1 MEKLLY
7 LPRQP
12 IDDTCQDAQCAFT
25 NIHNQACLC
34 MYIFN
39 AGCQVDST
47 TAFFA
52 SSHLRTLV
60 QWPDLLLQTT

>member
-7 LPRQP
+7 LPRQA
-12 IDDTCQDAQCAFT
+12 IDDTCQDALCIFT
-25 NIHNQACLC
+25 YINKPGVSV
-34 MYIFN
+34 YIFN

-52 SSHLRTLV
+52 SSHLHRPV
-60 QWPDLLLQTT
+60 QWLGLLL